1 MGASPFPERF
11 VAQLWVDAF
20 SGLSGDLWV
29 GGFLALGV
37 PEAGLRAVLRG
48 LPFDDLDLRVD
59 TVLRCGVQGTKA
71 SILIGGAVDE
81 GGPHLDLPPGA
92 KRVLRRHVKTKAG
105 AHVHGLRWTE
115 VDAILRQHLEPR
127 IAQVA
132 RGAFEK
138 LAQAEAKVHGL
149 TLEKVHFHEV
159 GVKDSI
165 ADVALAAAGW
175 VLLGEPE
182 VHVGPIALGR
192 GRTPM
197 AHGDYPIP
205 GPATLHLL
213 DGFEIVP
220 GAAPEGR
227 ELTTPT
233 GAALAAQLAASKRA
247 PHRFIPARSA
257 FAAGGWD
264 FPGSP
269 NVCRFVLGE
278 LPASPA
284 ALLQVETNLDDATP
298 QQVAHAQSRLMEAG
312 ALDVWVIAATFK
324 KGRSGW
330 VLGMIAEPG
339 RLDALTQILVAE
351 LPTLGLRMWP
361 LQRVEAERSFAASD
375 VEGQPVPVKEGR
387 WPGAT
392 TRQPEFEEARRA
404 AAALGRPLRDVQR
417 AAKKG
422 KA

>member
-1 MGASPFPERF
+1 

-37 PEAGLRAVLRG
+37 PEAELRAVLRS

-59 TVLRCGVQGTKA
+59 TVMRCGVEGVKA
-71 SILIGGAVDE
+71 SVLIGGKVDA
-81 GGPHLDLPPGA
+81 GGPHLELPPGA
-92 KRVLRRHVKTKAG
+92 KRILRRHVKTKPG
-105 AHVHGLRWTE
+105 VHVHGLRWTE
-115 VDAILRQHLEPR
+115 VDAILKKHLEPR
-127 IAQVA
+127 IAEVA

-138 LAQAEAKVHGL
+138 LAHAEAKVHGL
-149 TLEKVHFHEV
+149 VLADVHFHEV

-175 VLLGEPE
+175 VLLGEPA
-182 VHVGPIALGR
+182 VHVGPIALGT

-205 GPATLHLL
+205 GPATLYLL
-213 DGFEIVP
+213 DGFELVP
-220 GAAPEGR
+220 GAAPDGK

-247 PHRFIPARSA
+247 PRRFIPSRSA

-264 FPGSP
+264 FAGSP

-278 LPASPA
+278 VPEATA
-284 ALLQVETNLDDATP
+284 ALLQVETNVDDATP
-298 QQVAHAQSRLMEAG
+298 QQVAHAQTRLLEAG
-312 ALDVWVIAATFK
+312 ALDVWVTAATFK

-330 VLGMIAEPG
+330 VVGLIVEPG
-339 RLDALTQILVAE
+339 RLEALTRILVAE
-351 LPTLGLRMWP
+351 LPTLGVRMWP
-361 LQRVEAERSFAASD
+361 LQRVEADRSFSAAV
-375 VEGQPVPVKEGR
+375 VEGQAVAVKEGR
-387 WPGAT
+387 WPGTT
-392 TRQPEFEEARRA
+392 TRQPEFEDARKA
-404 AAALGRPLRDVQR
+404 AKALEKPLREVQR

-422 KA
+422 KG